1 MKLATAPIRPLVS
14 LGVGLALGA
23 TALLGAPGAAA
34 AAPPE
39 GAYWH
44 SRSLITL
51 THPWRFGSKS
61 DPYSLVQ
68 RRISETWHAP
78 DGKTW
83 YGYRELGALPKSAAD
98 RKAWQRDGS
107 PSKWS
112 ESIDGK
118 TVKLSATPAKGSMGP
133 VRDQNDFFLAGQ
145 HLTYDEVQRLPADPA
160 TLKDWLRRAGQASR
174 VPSSALDGWLAGTL
188 PELLHSL
195 PVTKEVRA
203 AAYQALLTMPDVR
216 ADGVAKDTLGRSG
229 AVVLIER
236 KSEGKKNKGSSRTR
250 LIVDTGTM
258 MLLSQERRALNDG
271 KQVPGKD
278 ANETLVEV
286 GWTDTPPA
294 VPALP

>member
-1 MKLATAPIRPLVS
+1 MKLATAPIGPLVS
-14 LGVGLALGA
+14 LGVGLAMGA

-44 SRSLITL
+44 TRSLVTL

-61 DPYSLVQ
+61 DPYALVQ
-68 RRISETWHAP
+68 RRVSETWQAP
-78 DGKTW
+78 DGRTW
-83 YGYRELGALPKSAAD
+83 FGYRELGALPKSAAD

-118 TVKLSATPAKGSMGP
+118 TVKLSATPAKGSMNLVP
-133 VRDQNDFFLAGQ
+133 NQNVFFLAGQ
-145 HLTYDEVQRLPADPA
+145 NLTYDEVQRLPADPGV
-160 TLKDWLRRAGQASR
+160 LKDWLRRAGQVGR
-174 VPSSALDGWLAGTL
+174 VPSASLDGWVVGTL
-188 PELLHSL
+188 PELLHAL
-195 PVTKEVRA
+195 PVTKEVRT
-203 AAYQALLTMPDVR
+203 AAYQALLTMPGVR

-229 AVVLIER
+229 AAVLVDR
-236 KSEGKKNKGSSRTR
+236 TFKGSKSSATTR
-250 LIVDTGTM
+250 LIVDTGRM
-258 MLLSQERRALNDG
+258 VLLSRDQKALNDG

-278 ANETLVEV
+278 SSETLVEV
-286 GWTDTPPA
+286 GWTNTPPA

>member
-14 LGVGLALGA
+14 LGVGLAMGA
-23 TALLGAPGAAA
+23 TALLGTPGAAT

-44 SRSLITL
+44 SRSLMTH
-51 THPWRFGSKS
+51 THPWRFGSRS
-61 DPYSLVQ
+61 DPYALVQ
-68 RRISETWHAP
+68 RRVSETWQAP
-78 DGKTW
+78 DGRTW
-83 YGYRELGALPKSAAD
+83 FGFRELGALPKSAAD

-107 PSKWS
+107 PSKWD

-118 TVKLSATPAKGSMGP
+118 TVKLSATPAKGSMNS
-133 VRDQNDFFLAGQ
+133 VRNQDYFFLAGQ
-145 HLTYDEVQRLPADPA
+145 HLTYDEVQRLPANPA

-174 VPSSALDGWLAGTL
+174 VPSSALDGWVAGSL
-188 PELLHSL
+188 PELLHAL

-216 ADGVAKDTLGRSG
+216 ADGVAKDAIGRSG

-236 KSEGKKNKGSSRTR
+236 KAEGTKSKSTSRTR
-250 LIVDTGTM
+250 LIVDTARM
-258 MLLSQERRALNDG
+258 VLLSRDQRALDDG
-271 KQVPGKD
+271 RQVPGKD
-278 ANETLVEV
+278 SSETLVEV

>member
-14 LGVGLALGA
+14 LGVGLAMGA

-39 GAYWH
+39 GGYWH
-44 SRSLITL
+44 TRSLMTL
-51 THPWRFGSKS
+51 THPWRFGSRS
-61 DPYSLVQ
+61 DSYALVQ
-68 RRISETWHAP
+68 RRVSETWQAP

-83 YGYRELGALPKSAAD
+83 FGYRDLGTLPKSAAD

-107 PSKWS
+107 PSTWD

-118 TVKLSATPAKGSMGP
+118 TVKLSATPAKGSVGP
-133 VRDQNDFFLAGQ
+133 VRDQNQFFLAGQ
-145 HLTYDEVQRLPADPA
+145 NLTYDEVQRLPADPG
-160 TLKDWLRRAGQASR
+160 TLKDWLRRAGQVGR
-174 VPSSALDGWLAGTL
+174 VPGDALDGWVAGSL
-188 PELLHSL
+188 PSLLHSL

-236 KSEGKKNKGSSRTR
+236 KGGGKSKSSSRTR
-250 LIVDTGTM
+250 LIVDTGRM
-258 MLLSQERRALNDG
+258 VLLSREQKALDDG

-278 ANETLVEV
+278 SHETLVEV
-286 GWTDTPPA
+286 GWTNTPPA

>member
-1 MKLATAPIRPLVS
+1 MKLTTAPIRPLVS
-14 LGVGLALGA
+14 LGVGLAMGA

-44 SRSLITL
+44 SRSLTTL

-61 DPYSLVQ
+61 DSYALVQ
-68 RRISETWHAP
+68 RRVSETWQAP

-118 TVKLSATPAKGSMGP
+118 TVKLSATPARGSMGP
-133 VRDQNDFFLAGQ
+133 VRDQDYFFLGGQ

-160 TLKDWLRRAGQASR
+160 TLKDWLRRAGQVSR
-174 VPSSALDGWLAGTL
+174 VPDYALDGWVAGTL
-188 PELLHSL
+188 PYLLHSL
-195 PVTKEVRA
+195 PATKEVRA
-203 AAYQALLTMPDVR
+203 AAYQALLTMPGVR

-229 AVVLIER
+229 TVVLIDR
-236 KSEGKKNKGSSRTR
+236 TDKKTKSSARTR

-258 MLLSQERRALNDG
+258 LLLSREQKALLDG

-278 ANETLVEV
+278 YTETLVEV

-294 VPALP
+294 IPALP

>member
-14 LGVGLALGA
+14 LGVGLAMGA

-44 SRSLITL
+44 TRSLMTL
-51 THPWRFGSKS
+51 THPWRFGSRS
-61 DPYSLVQ
+61 DPYALVQ
-68 RRISETWHAP
+68 RRVSESWQAP
-78 DGKTW
+78 DGRAW
-83 YGYRELGALPKSAAD
+83 FGFRELGTLPKSAAD

-118 TVKLSATPAKGSMGP
+118 TVKLSATPAKGSIGP
-133 VRDQNDFFLAGQ
+133 VRDQNQFFLAGQ
-145 HLTYDEVQRLPADPA
+145 NLTYEEVQRLPADPGV
-160 TLKDWLRRAGQASR
+160 LKDWLRRAGQVGR
-174 VPSSALDGWLAGTL
+174 VPSASLDGWVVGTL
-188 PELLHSL
+188 PELLHAL
-195 PVTKEVRA
+195 PAPKEVRA
-203 AAYQALLTMPDVR
+203 AAYQALLTMPGVR

-229 AVVLIER
+229 AAVLVDR
-236 KSEGKKNKGSSRTR
+236 TFKGSKSSAMTR
-250 LIVDTGTM
+250 LIVDTGRM
-258 MLLSQERRALNDG
+258 VLLSRDQKALNDG

-278 ANETLVEV
+278 SSETLVEV
-286 GWTDTPPA
+286 GWTNTPPA

>member
-14 LGVGLALGA
+14 LGVGLAMGA

-44 SRSLITL
+44 SRSLMTL
-51 THPWRFGSKS
+51 THPWRFGSRS
-61 DPYSLVQ
+61 DPYALVQ
-68 RRISETWHAP
+68 RRVSESWQAP
-78 DGKTW
+78 DGRTW
-83 YGYRELGALPKSAAD
+83 FGFRELGALPKSAAD
-98 RKAWQRDGS
+98 KKAWQRDGS

-118 TVKLSATPAKGSMGP
+118 TVKLSATPAKGSMNP
-133 VRDQNDFFLAGQ
+133 VRGQNQFFLGGQ
-145 HLTYDEVQRLPADPA
+145 NLTYDEVQRLPADPG
-160 TLKDWLRRAGQASR
+160 TLKDWLRRAGQVGR
-174 VPSSALDGWLAGTL
+174 VPSDALDGWVAGTL
-188 PELLHSL
+188 PELLHAL

-203 AAYQALLTMPDVR
+203 AAYQALLTTPGVR

-236 KSEGKKNKGSSRTR
+236 GKGMKDSKDLSTTR
-250 LIVDTGTM
+250 LIVDTGR
-258 MLLSQERRALNDG
+258 MLLLARSQKALYNG

-278 ANETLVEV
+278 STETLVEV
-286 GWTDTPPA
+286 GWTNTAPA

>member
-14 LGVGLALGA
+14 LGVGLAMGA

-44 SRSLITL
+44 TRSLMTL
-51 THPWRFGSKS
+51 THPWRFGSRS
-61 DPYSLVQ
+61 DSYALVQ
-68 RRISETWHAP
+68 RRVSETWQAP

-83 YGYRELGALPKSAAD
+83 FGYRELGTLPKSAAD

-107 PSKWS
+107 PSTWD

-118 TVKLSATPAKGSMGP
+118 TVKLSATPAKGSVGP
-133 VRDQNDFFLAGQ
+133 VRDQNQFFLAGQ
-145 HLTYDEVQRLPADPA
+145 NLTYDEVQRLPADPG
-160 TLKDWLRRAGQASR
+160 TLKDWLRRAGQVGR
-174 VPSSALDGWLAGTL
+174 VPGDALDGWVAGSL
-188 PELLHSL
+188 PSLLHSL

-236 KSEGKKNKGSSRTR
+236 KGGGKSKSSSRTR
-250 LIVDTGTM
+250 LIVDTGRM
-258 MLLSQERRALNDG
+258 VLLSREQKALDDG

-278 ANETLVEV
+278 SHETLVEV
-286 GWTDTPPA
+286 GWTNTPPA

>member
-1 MKLATAPIRPLVS
+1 MKLTTAPIRPLVS
-14 LGVGLALGA
+14 LGVGLAMGA

-44 SRSLITL
+44 SRSLTTL

-61 DPYSLVQ
+61 DSYALVQ
-68 RRISETWHAP
+68 RRISETWQAP
-78 DGKTW
+78 DGRTW

-133 VRDQNDFFLAGQ
+133 ARDQNQFFLAGQ
-145 HLTYDEVQRLPADPA
+145 NLTYDEVQRLPADPA
-160 TLKDWLRRAGQASR
+160 ALKDWLRRAGQVSR
-174 VPSSALDGWLAGTL
+174 VPDYALDGWVAGTL
-188 PELLHSL
+188 PYLLHSL

-203 AAYQALLTMPDVR
+203 AAYQALLTMPGVR
-216 ADGVAKDTLGRSG
+216 ADGLAKDTLGRSG
-229 AVVLIER
+229 AVVLIDR
-236 KSEGKKNKGSSRTR
+236 TDKKTKSSARTR

-258 MLLSQERRALNDG
+258 VLLSREQKALNDG
-271 KQVPGKD
+271 KQVPGKEYT
-278 ANETLVEV
+278 ETLVKV
-286 GWTDTPPA
+286 GWTNDPPA

>member
-14 LGVGLALGA
+14 LGVGLAMGA

-44 SRSLITL
+44 SRSLTTL

-61 DPYSLVQ
+61 DSYALVQ
-68 RRISETWHAP
+68 RRVSETWQAP
-78 DGKTW
+78 DGRTW

-118 TVKLSATPAKGSMGP
+118 TVKLSAAPAKGSTGP
-133 VRDQNDFFLAGQ
+133 VRDQNYFFLGGQ

-160 TLKDWLRRAGQASR
+160 VLKDWLRRAGQASR
-174 VPSSALDGWLAGTL
+174 VPDYALDGWVAGTL
-188 PELLHSL
+188 PYLLHSL

-203 AAYQALLTMPDVR
+203 AAYQALLTMPGVR
-216 ADGVAKDTLGRSG
+216 ADGLAKDTLGRSG
-229 AVVLIER
+229 AVVLIDR
-236 KSEGKKNKGSSRTR
+236 ADKKTKSSARTR

-258 MLLSQERRALNDG
+258 LLLSREQKALNDG
-271 KQVPGKD
+271 KQVPGKEHT
-278 ANETLVEV
+278 ETLVKV
-286 GWTDTPPA
+286 GWTNDPPA

>member
-14 LGVGLALGA
+14 LGVGLAMGA

-44 SRSLITL
+44 SRSLTTL

-61 DPYSLVQ
+61 DSYALVQ
-68 RRISETWHAP
+68 RRVSETWQAP

-118 TVKLSATPAKGSMGP
+118 TVKLSATPAKGSMNP
-133 VRDQNDFFLAGQ
+133 VRDQDYFFLGGQ

-160 TLKDWLRRAGQASR
+160 ALKGWLRRAGQVSR
-174 VPSSALDGWLAGTL
+174 VPDYALDGWVAGTL
-188 PELLHSL
+188 PYLLHSL

-203 AAYQALLTMPDVR
+203 AVYQALLAMPGVR
-216 ADGVAKDTLGRSG
+216 ADGVAKDPLGRSG

-236 KSEGKKNKGSSRTR
+236 KGEGKKSKGTSRTR

-258 MLLSQERRALNDG
+258 LLLSREQKALNDG
-271 KQVPGKD
+271 KQVPGKEYT
-278 ANETLVEV
+278 ETLVKV
-286 GWTDTPPA
+286 GWTNDPPA